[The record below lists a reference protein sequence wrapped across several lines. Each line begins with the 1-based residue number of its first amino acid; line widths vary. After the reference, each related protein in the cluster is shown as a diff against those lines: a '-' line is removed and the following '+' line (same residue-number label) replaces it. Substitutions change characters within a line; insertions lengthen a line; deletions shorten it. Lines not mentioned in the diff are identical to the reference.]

1 MIRIFA
7 SLFALAC
14 LGLAL
19 VAGTHY
25 EGHWIVYAVFT
36 LTANALLFI
45 GFRRQAIYFDTFI
58 GIFLWLGFWLKLSL
72 RVAFTAGQFHE
83 SVGAFD
89 GSGAAFDH
97 ALTVASWG
105 FGGLLLASFVR
116 QRFFHYPATPLSC
129 TGQGLFEL
137 YRTYRKTCIALFVV
151 LVLGVG
157 VSNIVLGIYQRGMVT
172 QTVLPF
178 GLNGIYKWLLQFGLS
193 SMAALIIR
201 FEIELQRNV
210 SMVAI
215 FPPLMEC
222 FTSNVSLL
230 SRGMVLNSAALG
242 LGGLRTVL
250 GMNLRLPLRTV
261 AVASITFAALFA
273 ASVLSVNYLRA
284 SSVLGEIYELPT
296 AKSSTPTLA
305 YDAKDFAES
314 AKKMTG
320 PLFID
325 RWVGIEGVM
334 AVSSSQRLGWSLW
347 KEAWQEKFQ
356 EGQLSLFD
364 RYFIDSPYN
373 EPAIDKT
380 KHHFVSLPGVI
391 AFFYYPGSMAFLF
404 AGLFLLGLVAALF
417 EFLSYRLAG
426 QNWVLCSLLAQV
438 VAFRYASFGYVPSQ
452 SHLLFGTVLLNVL
465 LIAVADWMARRWMQ
479 PPHVSR

>member
-19 VAGTHY
+19 VAGSRY
-25 EGHWIVYAVFT
+25 EGHWIIYAVFT
-36 LTANALLFI
+36 LTANALLFS
-45 GFRRQAIYFDTFI
+45 GFRHKAIYFDTFI

-72 RVAFTAGQFHE
+72 RVAFASGQFHE
-83 SVGAFD
+83 SIGAFD

-97 ALTVASWG
+97 ALMVASWG
-105 FGGLLLASFVR
+105 FGGLLVASFIR
-116 QRFFHYPATPLSC
+116 QRLFCYTSAPPSC
-129 TGQGLFEL
+129 EGQGLFEL
-137 YRTYRKTCIALFVV
+137 YRAYRKTCLVLFGL
-151 LVLGVG
+151 LVLGIAL
-157 VSNIVLGIYQRGMVT
+157 SNIWLGIYQRGMVT

-210 SMVAI
+210 SMMAI
-215 FPPLMEC
+215 FPPLVEC
-222 FTSNVSLL
+222 FASNVSLL
-230 SRGMVLNSAALG
+230 SRGMVLNAAALG

-250 GMNLRLPLRTV
+250 GMNVRLQLRTV
-261 AVASITFAALFA
+261 AVAAIAFTALFA
-273 ASVLSVNYLRA
+273 ASVLCVNYLRA
-284 SSVLGEIYELPT
+284 SSVLGGIYHLPT
-296 AKSSTPTLA
+296 AESPEPKLA
-305 YDAKDFAES
+305 YDSNDFAKS
-314 AKKMTG
+314 AKSMTG

-334 AVSSSQRLGWSLW
+334 AVSSSSRLGWPLW

-373 EPAIDKT
+373 EAAIDKS

-391 AFFYYPGSMAFLF
+391 AFFYYPGSMAFVF
-404 AGLFLLGLVAALF
+404 AGLLLLGWVGALF

-465 LIAVADWMARRWMQ
+465 LIALAGWMVRRLMNM
-479 PPHVSR
+479 PRISR

>member
-19 VAGTHY
+19 VAGARY
-25 EGHWIVYAVFT
+25 EGHWVVYAVFT
-36 LTANALLFI
+36 LTANALLFA
-45 GFRRQAIYFDTFI
+45 GFRQKAIYFDTFI

-72 RVAFTAGQFHE
+72 RVAFTSGRFHE

-97 ALTVASWG
+97 ALTVASCG
-105 FGGLLLASFVR
+105 FAGLLLASFVR
-116 QRFFHYPATPLSC
+116 QRFFCYPATPPSC
-129 TGQGLFEL
+129 AGQGLFEL
-137 YRTYRKTCIALFVV
+137 YRSYRKICIALFVV
-151 LVLGVG
+151 LTLAIGL
-157 VSNIVLGIYQRGMVT
+157 SNIWLGIYQRGMVT
-172 QTVLPF
+172 QTVLPL

-201 FEIELQRNV
+201 FEIELQRKV
-210 SMVAI
+210 SMMAI

-230 SRGMVLNSAALG
+230 SRGMVLNAAALG

-250 GMNLRLPLRTV
+250 GMRLRLPLRTV
-261 AVASITFAALFA
+261 AVAAIAFTALFA
-273 ASVLSVNYLRA
+273 ASVLCVNYLRA

-296 AKSSTPTLA
+296 AKSPTPTLA
-305 YDAKDFAES
+305 YGTKDFAES
-314 AKKMTG
+314 AKNMTG

-334 AVSSSQRLGWSLW
+334 AVSSSSRLGWHLW
-347 KEAWQEKFQ
+347 NEAWQERFQ

-373 EPAIDKT
+373 EAAIDRS

-391 AFFYYPGSMAFLF
+391 AFFYYPGSMAFVF
-404 AGLFLLGLVAALF
+404 AGLFVFGLLGALF

-426 QNWVLCSLLAQV
+426 QNWVLCALLAQV

-465 LIAVADWMARRWMQ
+465 LIAVAGWMARRWMKT
-479 PPHVSR
+479 PHISR